1 MLPVRFDAATPAATI
16 HLPHVHL
23 RREGATIA
31 LPFSLAEE
39 LTMAVN
45 SPKPVAADLKA
56 VAGIEIGVVEAG
68 IKKPNR
74 KDLLVL
80 KLAPTATVA
89 GVFTLNRFCA
99 APVQIA
105 KANLAAVTAG
115 AAPIR
120 ALLVNTGNANAGTG
134 ESGLADAQAS
144 CAALAELLGCTPQQ
158 ILPFS
163 TGVILEPLPVQR
175 LVAGLP
181 QAVAALTSDN
191 WFSAAEAIMTT
202 DTQPKAGSRSVTIG
216 GHAVTLTGI
225 SKGAGMI
232 KPNMATMLGFLAFDA
247 TVAQPVLD
255 QLVKQAADKSFN
267 CITID
272 GDTSTNDSFMLVA
285 TGAGSLVIDSIDS
298 PHYAQLAAAVTE
310 LSTFLAQAIV
320 RDGEGATKF
329 MTVTV
334 EDGRNVEECR
344 KIAYSIA
351 HSPLVKTAFFASD
364 PNLGRIL
371 AAIGYAGVDD
381 LDVGQLNLYLDD
393 VWVAKNGG
401 RNPDY
406 QEQDGQRVMQQSE
419 ITIRVKLARG
429 DATATLWTCDLS
441 HDYVSINADYRS

>member
-1 MLPVRFDAATPAATI
+1 
-16 HLPHVHL
+16 
-23 RREGATIA
+23 
-31 LPFSLAEE
+31 
-39 LTMAVN
+39 MAVN

-56 VAGIEIGVVEAG
+56 VAGIEIGVAEAG

-99 APVQIA
+99 APVQIS

-181 QAVAALTSDN
+181 QAVAALTPDN

-202 DTQPKAGSRSVTIG
+202 DTQPKAGSRTVTIG

-298 PHYAQLAAAVTE
+298 PHYAELAAAVTE